1 MWLWVCCPGGPT
13 STLSLNTLSLPAQL
27 PVQWATAGLHPE
39 RTAQPSLA
47 HNKGHLSKF
56 SSLQA
61 ARSEKNNKDTQ
72 IHIELCIP
80 IFGIE
85 LNNQISR
92 FPGGHR
98 KGMIIMLIEVPL
110 HGNMRSQV

>member
-1 MWLWVCCPGGPT
+1 MCLWVCCPDGPT
-13 STLSLNTLSLPAQL
+13 STLSLNQLSLPAQL
-27 PVQWATAGLHPE
+27 RVQWATTGLHPE

-47 HNKGHLSKF
+47 HDKGHLSK
-56 SSLQA
+56 SLPYRQA
-61 ARSEKNNKDTQ
+61 DLKKTIKTQ

-85 LNNQISR
+85 LNNQISH

-98 KGMIIMLIEVPL
+98 RAMIIMLTEVPL
-110 HGNMRSQV
+110 HGHMRSQV